1 MKAKNYDQKKRDLK
15 KQKKEGLKR
24 EFQNTRERKKF
35 VDGIKTSFRSLKRSE
50 KQVLQK
56 EIMDRAFGLDDESFD
71 ELG

>member
-1 MKAKNYDQKKRDLK
+1 MKAKNYEQKKRDLK

-56 EIMDRAFGLDDESFD
+56 EIMDRALGLDDESFD

>member
-1 MKAKNYDQKKRDLK
+1 MKTKNYEQKKRDLK

-56 EIMDRAFGLDDESFD
+56 EIMDRALGLDDESFD

>member
-1 MKAKNYDQKKRDLK
+1 MKTKNYDQKKRDLK

-56 EIMDRAFGLDDESFD
+56 EIMDKAFGLDNESFD

>member
-1 MKAKNYDQKKRDLK
+1 MKAKNYEQKKRDLK
-15 KQKKEGLKR
+15 KQKKEGLNR

>member
-56 EIMDRAFGLDDESFD
+56 EIMDKAFGLDNESFD

>member
-1 MKAKNYDQKKRDLK
+1 MKTKNYEQKKRDLK

-56 EIMDRAFGLDDESFD
+56 EIMDKAFGLDNESFD

>member
-1 MKAKNYDQKKRDLK
+1 MKSKNYDQKKRDLK